1 MATRSTIAVVH
12 EDGTVSQIYCHY
24 DGYLQHNGQMLLEYY
39 NNTLAVEFLVSKG
52 DLSVLAPRVST
63 TGSHSFDTPE
73 NGVCTLAVEFLVSK
87 GDLSVLAP
95 RVSTTGSHSFDTPE
109 NGVCIYYGRDRG
121 ETNTEP
127 KTYASVSEYLDNF
140 VPEEYNYLFNGTSW
154 GYQAYSMT
162 EYVEVTEELIEQEMA

>member
-39 NNTLAVEFLVSKG
+39 NN
-52 DLSVLAPRVST
+52 
-63 TGSHSFDTPE
+63 
-73 NGVCTLAVEFLVSK
+73 TLAVEFLVSK